1 MLSIVR
7 DVFWVF
13 LKVAVLGLLLAP
25 TATLPNDRLT
35 GVNLLCATAGEPRT
49 NKDTRAK
56 TARRKSLVRQV
67 AGVKLGMVEEWVRQI
82 WRITNSE
89 LRIHN
94 LQQ

>member
-1 MLSIVR
+1 MLPIVR
-7 DVFWVF
+7 NVFWVF
-13 LKVAVLGLLLAP
+13 LKVAVLGWLVAP
-25 TATLPNDRLT
+25 TATLPNDKLA
-35 GVNLLCATAGEPRT
+35 GVNLLCAMAGEPRK

-56 TARRKSLVRQV
+56 TARRKSLDRQV
-67 AGVKLGMVEEWVRQI
+67 AGVKLGMVEEWVRRI